1 MFPPDPVLAPEARRG
16 DPSQG
21 RAYDAPKMDLRLEW
35 GLPCSQACAGKLQVA
50 QEVSTM
56 RQPTACIKLERARR
70 AGPKPA
76 RGAASAMSP
85 SLTLL
90 PCPAGQPPFEA
101 HRGNTSA
108 APGAA
113 TLSAHRRVSTPYPL
127 SSVVSGAVLPPGH
140 KSRSHCRALRLLRH
154 RLVAAAVA
162 DPVAGQRFKSPAK
175 SRLLRCCPSTGC
187 APTLMGSRAVNTAGR
202 ERAPFLT
209 WGNRRRHRV
218 CLTS

>member
-1 MFPPDPVLAPEARRG
+1 
-16 DPSQG
+16 
-21 RAYDAPKMDLRLEW
+21 
-35 GLPCSQACAGKLQVA
+35 
-50 QEVSTM
+50 M

-127 SSVVSGAVLPPGH
+127 SGVVSGAVLPPGH

-154 RLVAAAVA
+154 RMRCGRC
-162 DPVAGQRFKSPAK
+162 DGSCCGSRFKSPAK
-175 SRLLRCCPSTGC
+175 SNLLWCCVPRRGIEARDGRNKDHIS
-187 APTLMGSRAVNTAGR
+187 AVPLFKRPAQPMGSALCVREQCGSDGQSSRMIALSWFIVLAVGLS
-202 ERAPFLT
+202 PILT
-209 WGNRRRHRV
+209 FFYR
-218 CLTS
+218 L